1 MNKKGIQLTKIE
13 KGTFLKGSI
22 GADTDKRIDGVVEGV
37 LKTSQKIFIGETGKF
52 KGQAIAKN
60 IDLCGKLDGEIHVE
74 KKLFLKETAILTGD
88 IRVGSIEIEE
98 GAYFKGKCNVIK
110 TLGTSSISPKMKSL
124 DPKAND
130 LATSESEEII
140 QESIA

>member
-22 GADTDKRIDGVVEGV
+22 GADTDIRIDGVVEGE
-37 LKTSQKIFIGETGKF
+37 LKTSQKIFIGETGTF

-110 TLGTSSISPKMKSL
+110 TVGTSSISSKMKSL
-124 DPKAND
+124 DPKVND

>member
-22 GADTDKRIDGVVEGV
+22 GADTDIRIDGVVEGV
-37 LKTSQKIFIGETGKF
+37 LKTSQKIFIGETGTF

>member
-22 GADTDKRIDGVVEGV
+22 EADTDIRIDGVVEGV

-52 KGQAIAKN
+52 KGHAIAKN
-60 IDLCGKLDGEIHVE
+60 IDMCGKFDGEIHVE

-88 IRVGSIEIEE
+88 IRVGLIEIEE
-98 GAYFKGKCNVIK
+98 GAYFKGKCDIIK
-110 TLGTSSISPKMKSL
+110 TSGTSSIPLKMNNL
-124 DPKAND
+124 DNNVND
-130 LATSESEEII
+130 LGTSESEEII
-140 QESIA
+140 HESIA

>member
-22 GADTDKRIDGVVEGV
+22 GADTDIRIDGVVEGE

-60 IDLCGKLDGEIHVE
+60 IDLSGKLDGEIQVE

-124 DPKAND
+124 DPNAND
-130 LATSESEEII
+130 LPTSESEEII

>member
-22 GADTDKRIDGVVEGV
+22 GADTDIRIDGVVEGE